1 MAVMKKAAMRNVS
14 FIDCKLLGLHFE
26 YCNSFS
32 FSVTFQNCILN
43 LSSFYKLRLKKT
55 RFKNCSLQEVDFAEC
70 DLSASIF
77 DNCDLARAKFE
88 RTILKR
94 ADFRTSYNYSI
105 DPENNRITKAKFS
118 ITGIVGL
125 LDKYDIEVR

>member
-1 MAVMKKAAMRNVS
+1 LRNIA
-14 FIDCKLLGLHFE
+14 FKECKLLGLHFE
-26 YCNSFS
+26 HCNGFLFS
-32 FSVTFQNCILN
+32 ADFEDCTLH
-43 LSSFYKLRLKKT
+43 LSSFYKLSLKKT
-55 RFKNCSLQEVDFAEC
+55 RFKNCNLQEVDFAEC
-70 DLSASIF
+70 DLSSSIF

-88 RTILKR
+88 RTILKK

-105 DPENNRITKAKFS
+105 DPEKNRIAKAKFS